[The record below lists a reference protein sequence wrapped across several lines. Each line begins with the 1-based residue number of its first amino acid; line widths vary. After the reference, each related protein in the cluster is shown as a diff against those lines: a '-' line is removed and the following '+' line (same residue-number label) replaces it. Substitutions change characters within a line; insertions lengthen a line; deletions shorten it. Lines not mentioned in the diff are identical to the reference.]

1 MALLNLHFTNH
12 FRDHTQMNASNK
24 ALGKYALI
32 TGASGG
38 IGRAIA
44 LQLCSDGYAPI
55 LVARTADRLK
65 DTAAEL
71 ADRFPELDVRVETCD
86 VADSAQVTA
95 LYGRISDAGLRI
107 DVLVNGAGISGGGIT
122 AQVSDTLWLNVM
134 NTNLNGM
141 FFMTRELLRLELM
154 PKGGRIINIA
164 STGGKQGVIHGS
176 PYCASKHGMVGFTK
190 ALGLELARNHS
201 AITVNAVCPGFVET
215 EMAER
220 VRQHYAK
227 IWNVDLDEAR
237 RRVEERVPIGRY
249 IDPDE
254 VAAMVSY
261 VASPAAA
268 GVTAQA
274 LNVCGGLGNY

>member
-1 MALLNLHFTNH
+1 M
-12 FRDHTQMNASNK
+12 TQQTSRT
-24 ALGKYALI
+24 ALI

-38 IGRAIA
+38 IGKAIA
-44 LQLCSDGYAPI
+44 QQLCKDGFYPI
-55 LVARTADRLK
+55 LVARTGAKLRN
-65 DTAAEL
+65 AAGDL
-71 ADRFPELDVRVETCD
+71 AAQFPELTVRNETCD
-86 VADSAQVTA
+86 VGSSAQVTA
-95 LYGRISDAGLRI
+95 LYTRLQEAGLKVDI
-107 DVLVNGAGISGGGIT
+107 LVNGAGISGGGVT
-122 AQVSDTLWLNVM
+122 ANIPDEVWLNVM
-134 NTNLNGM
+134 NTNLNSM
-141 FFMTRELLRLELM
+141 FFMTRELLRLDLM

-190 ALGLELARNHS
+190 ALGLELARNNS
-201 AITVNAVCPGFVET
+201 GITVNSVCPGFVET

-227 IWNVDLDEAR
+227 IWGVDLDEAR

-249 IDPDE
+249 IEPDE

-261 VASPAAA
+261 IASPVAA
-268 GVTAQA
+268 GVTAQT